1 MSYQEL
7 FDFLQHV
14 GKDPSHLIFE
24 DELTGIQN
32 RRFLLSYLE
41 HKVRWEEGADFP
53 LSLAIID
60 IDHFKQINDTHGHEA
75 GDQALTWFAK
85 ILKREAGENGF
96 PVRYG
101 GDEFILFL
109 PSCNAQA
116 AKARAQSLLDTTR
129 RRSFRLRGT
138 DAELSLTLSIGVAT
152 APTDARGSRALL
164 QSADT
169 ALYFAKGGGRNRVA
183 MSAEVEPLRVST
195 KTALHRLDAAGMV
208 GRRSE
213 LSAFSNYL
221 DQLSNGES
229 RFVIVE
235 AAPGMGKT
243 TLLDT
248 IQRNLARSEE
258 HVLVRTAGDPA
269 EGFRPYYLT
278 TRILAALLNKRK
290 DRGESLFR
298 SLSPQELGY
307 LRHVL
312 PQLPRPDSEPTEQD
326 ERVRREGIFSALVRF
341 IARVLDHRPLILLVD
356 DLSAA
361 DEATLL
367 LFRLLVRWE
376 KLPVLLCGTATE
388 IPSTAE
394 EEGAPLGPFYSAY
407 HDEIGIE
414 TIQLRPLARKEI
426 AEFLRGTFP

>member
-1 MSYQEL
+1 MSMSYQEL

-41 HKVRWEEGADFP
+41 HKVRWDEEVDFP
-53 LSLAIID
+53 LALAILD

-75 GDQALTWFAK
+75 GDQALIWFAK

-109 PSCNAQA
+109 PGCNSQA

-183 MSAEVEPLRVST
+183 MSADVDPIRVST

-213 LSAFSNYL
+213 LSVFSDYL

-243 TLLDT
+243 TLQ
-248 IQRNLARSEE
+248 IGRASWRE
-258 HVLVRTAGDPA
+258 
-269 EGFRPYYLT
+269 
-278 TRILAALLNKRK
+278 
-290 DRGESLFR
+290 RGEIS
-298 SLSPQELGY
+298 
-307 LRHVL
+307 V
-312 PQLPRPDSEPTEQD
+312 
-326 ERVRREGIFSALVRF
+326 V
-341 IARVLDHRPLILLVD
+341 
-356 DLSAA
+356 
-361 DEATLL
+361 
-367 LFRLLVRWE
+367 
-376 KLPVLLCGTATE
+376 
-388 IPSTAE
+388 
-394 EEGAPLGPFYSAY
+394 
-407 HDEIGIE
+407 
-414 TIQLRPLARKEI
+414 
-426 AEFLRGTFP
+426 